1 MMASCRR
8 AKKQARCLESC
19 SLLCI
24 SVIKYVYPGL
34 RFRAA
39 GCISVDAAAGLKVC
53 ITGVWPGSGSV
64 TLKVYKQRLPSLPR
78 NFSRTRHFRVNDI
91 PVRYLL

>member
-1 MMASCRR
+1 MMAPCRR

-91 PVRYLL
+91 PVRCLL